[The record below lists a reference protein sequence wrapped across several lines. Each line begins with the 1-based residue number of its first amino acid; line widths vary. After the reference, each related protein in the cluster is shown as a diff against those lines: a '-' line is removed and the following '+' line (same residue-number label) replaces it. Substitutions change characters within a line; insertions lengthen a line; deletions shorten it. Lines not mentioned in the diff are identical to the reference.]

1 MPCVWVQS
9 RSMPSS
15 TCFCAG
21 SSSGRRGWIWRTIH
35 TCRQRK
41 WRPPRPPTISLSCA
55 REPADMDTPQV
66 LLDHHLKTLRL
77 PTFLREYDK
86 VAQQCAAEGV
96 DFPRYLLRLSE
107 LELLDRERRATER
120 RIRQAKFDVVKSLDT
135 FDFLAIPSLNK
146 ALVLDLARCEFIERK
161 ENVLALGNSG
171 TGKTHIA
178 LALGLAACQKGFRVR
193 FTTAA
198 SLAHE
203 LIEAKDE
210 RRLMRF
216 QKMLSCFE
224 LLIIDELGFVPL
236 SKTGA
241 ELLFEV
247 FSRRYERSATLVTS
261 NLPFNEWTDAF
272 GSERLTGAL
281 LDRLTH
287 HVHILEMNGDSYRL
301 KDSKRKRSPKPHS

>member
-1 MPCVWVQS
+1 
-9 RSMPSS
+9 
-15 TCFCAG
+15 
-21 SSSGRRGWIWRTIH
+21 
-35 TCRQRK
+35 
-41 WRPPRPPTISLSCA
+41 
-55 REPADMDTPQV
+55 MDTPQV

-77 PTFLREYDK
+77 PTFLREYHK
-86 VAQQCAAEGV
+86 VAQQCAVEGV
-96 DFPRYLLRLSE
+96 DFLRYLLRLSE

-146 ALVLDLARCEFIERK
+146 SLLLDLARCEFIERK
-161 ENVLALGNSG
+161 ENILALGNSG

-178 LALGLAACQKGFRVR
+178 LALGLAACQKGHRVR

-216 QKMLSCFE
+216 QKMLSGFE

-241 ELLFEV
+241 ELLFDCLQPPLRTQRHDGHQQSSLQRMDRSLRLRATDRRPAGPAGQPNCLTLAAAPYPVSFSEYIGGIWAGLQEPSYVLEIRDV
-247 FSRRYERSATLVTS
+247 FSRYYRPNDRS
-261 NLPFNEWTDAF
+261 
-272 GSERLTGAL
+272 R
-281 LDRLTH
+281 
-287 HVHILEMNGDSYRL
+287 
-301 KDSKRKRSPKPHS
+301 